1 MSTSCCPTSVMPC
14 DFADSKYV
22 PQGNMKCEYTV
33 LGSATPKKR
42 SVLLVADIF
51 GFHPETLKF
60 ADEIAKRGNY
70 RVVVPDFFAKTAENP
85 LGPWPMDAQIPS
97 DERWAAFYSY
107 MIKPSTYKSVAGE
120 AARLKE
126 QDGAAPLLIGFCW
139 GANMI
144 ARIAAEDQGLAAAI
158 SCPHPSFFS
167 EDLLAKIKAP
177 AAVFPSKDEDK
188 TEMNKIKAKLE
199 ALGLLGAWIDC
210 DKVHHGFA
218 AARFDAASE
227 ECQKAREEVIAATV
241 EFFQKFE

>member
-1 MSTSCCPTSVMPC
+1 MPS

-42 SVLLVADIF
+42 SVLLVTDIF

-60 ADEIAKRGNY
+60 ADEVAKRGNY

-97 DERWAAFYSY
+97 DERWGAFYSY

-126 QDGAAPLLIGFCW
+126 QDGVAPLLIGFCW

-144 ARIAAEDQGLAAAI
+144 ARIAAEEQGLAAAI

-167 EDLLAKIKAP
+167 EDLLAKIKEGRGQDRDEQDQGEARGTR
-177 AAVFPSKDEDK
+177 PSWRLDRLRQGSPRLRRCPLRRLKRRVSK
-188 TEMNKIKAKLE
+188 GT
-199 ALGLLGAWIDC
+199 
-210 DKVHHGFA
+210 
-218 AARFDAASE
+218 
-227 ECQKAREEVIAATV
+227 
-241 EFFQKFE
+241 